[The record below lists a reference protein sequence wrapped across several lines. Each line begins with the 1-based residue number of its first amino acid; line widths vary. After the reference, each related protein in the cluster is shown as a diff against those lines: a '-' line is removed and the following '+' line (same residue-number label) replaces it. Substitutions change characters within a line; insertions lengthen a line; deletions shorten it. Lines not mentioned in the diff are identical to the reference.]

1 MDELDDSLI
10 FLVGEAI
17 PDYSGGMEKVREFY
31 RERFLKFGA
40 AQGLD
45 QDQMTTLSGPV
56 APTLAT
62 YCEEQNMDV
71 LVVGTVHRNLP
82 ERLLLGATAE
92 SVITRAST
100 DVLVIKPEGFQSPW
114 QA

>member
-1 MDELDDSLI
+1 
-10 FLVGEAI
+10 
-17 PDYSGGMEKVREFY
+17 
-31 RERFLKFGA
+31 
-40 AQGLD
+40 
-45 QDQMTTLSGPV
+45 
-56 APTLAT
+56 
-62 YCEEQNMDV
+62 MDV

-100 DVLVIKPEGFQSPW
+100 DVLVIKPQGFQSPW